1 MLFSD
6 ISTQEVHDIIQAIPT
21 GKATGTDG
29 LSIKLLKI
37 AAPAIIESL
46 TKLIN
51 ICIARGVFP
60 TVWKEA
66 KVTPL
71 HKNGVKCDKNN
82 YRPISVLPVI
92 SKVLE
97 RHLHN
102 AIHTFL
108 KNNNLLYRFQSGFRR
123 QHSTETALINIY
135 DRLVNNLDKN
145 FITGMVFA
153 DFKKAFD
160 LVDHQV
166 LIDKLHIYGLEGV
179 GLQLIT
185 SYLTSRKQ
193 RTSINNVLSSSQYLT
208 HGVPQG
214 SVLAPILFLIFIN
227 DLPEA
232 ISHPSI
238 VDIFADDTTISSSAL
253 WSDSQS
259 LGDNLCRSTL
269 NLEHWSEKNH
279 LQLNTDKT
287 KSMLVTGKRLK
298 SKLSP
303 DEQVLNI
310 TTSKGVLLEQVPCY
324 KALGVIFDQN
334 LSFNDHIDALC
345 KKLTKRI
352 GLLNSIRHN
361 LPNRERIQFYN
372 AIIKPLFMYGGL
384 VWR

>member
-1 MLFSD
+1 MLNCFFSD

-21 GKATGTDG
+21 SKATGTDG

-71 HKNGVKCDKNN
+71 HNNGVKSDKNN
-82 YRPISVLPVI
+82 YRPIPVLPVI

-108 KNNNLLYRFQSGFRR
+108 KNNNLLYRFQSGFRG

-145 FITGMVFA
+145 FTNGMVFA
-153 DFKKAFD
+153 DFKK
-160 LVDHQV
+160 L
-166 LIDKLHIYGLEGV
+166 
-179 GLQLIT
+179 
-185 SYLTSRKQ
+185 
-193 RTSINNVLSSSQYLT
+193 
-208 HGVPQG
+208 
-214 SVLAPILFLIFIN
+214 
-227 DLPEA
+227 
-232 ISHPSI
+232 
-238 VDIFADDTTISSSAL
+238 
-253 WSDSQS
+253 
-259 LGDNLCRSTL
+259 
-269 NLEHWSEKNH
+269 
-279 LQLNTDKT
+279 
-287 KSMLVTGKRLK
+287 MLVTGKRLK

-334 LSFNDHIDALC
+334 LSFNDHTDALC
-345 KKLTKRI
+345 KKLIMRI
-352 GLLNSIRHN
+352 SLLNSIRHN

-384 VWR
+384 VWSMTSQENLDRLFKLQKRAARVILNTKLREERTMTLFKKLKWIPFTDELKINKCCMVFKSLNELAPSYVAEKFVTVSQISS